1 MAMHALVY
9 FDNPRGLGDD
19 ELLVTILSR
28 IEEVMGEAVTVVS
41 GVAILEVMGREKVV
55 FPVIGAEIYISEAMN
70 KLGDVDVVMLKFED
84 YDFDYLM
91 DVPLLRRECAKMG
104 KPIIVEGW

>member
-9 FDNPRGLGDD
+9 FDNPRDLGGD

-28 IEEVMGEAVTVVS
+28 IEGVMGEAVTVVS
-41 GVAILEVMGREKVV
+41 GVAILEAMSREKVV

-70 KLGDVDVVMLKFED
+70 KLGDVDVVMLKFKD
-84 YDFDYLM
+84 YYSLPYI
-91 DVPLLRRECAKMG
+91 PLLRRECAKTG

>member
-28 IEEVMGEAVTVVS
+28 IEGVMGEAVTVVS
-41 GVAILEVMGREKVV
+41 GVAILEVMSREKVV

-84 YDFDYLM
+84 FDYLM
-91 DVPLLRRECAKMG
+91 DIQLFRRECAKTG